1 MPDDT
6 NMKVKQEVD
15 KKLVPLMICL
25 VALLS
30 FFIVKGVG
38 RVRENIEKG
47 RIQRN
52 IDWLERCQKIRS
64 GMSYRDVVSML
75 GAPEYQS
82 QSGEGGDFMMFY
94 RPPIPGFSISPEKKL
109 VVSEFVVDLK
119 DARVTYFTLGY
130 E

>member
-1 MPDDT
+1 
-6 NMKVKQEVD
+6 
-15 KKLVPLMICL
+15 
-25 VALLS
+25 
-30 FFIVKGVG
+30 
-38 RVRENIEKG
+38 
-47 RIQRN
+47 
-52 IDWLERCQKIRS
+52 
-64 GMSYRDVVSML
+64 MSYRDVVSML